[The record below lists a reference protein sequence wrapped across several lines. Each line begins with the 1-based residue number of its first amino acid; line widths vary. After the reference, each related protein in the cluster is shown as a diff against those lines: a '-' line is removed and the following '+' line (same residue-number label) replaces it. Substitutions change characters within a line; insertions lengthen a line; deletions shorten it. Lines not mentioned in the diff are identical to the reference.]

1 MFICRLSA
9 GSRSVE
15 LFRQFHKRCIETG
28 APSERID
35 GLEASGG
42 NEPGTRI
49 GRHAIARPMHDGC
62 EEGFVQRFLGE
73 FEVTKQTNE
82 RGENA
87 ARVCAVDVVDNRT
100 QAFSA
105 DRVLDHKTL

>member
-1 MFICRLSA
+1 MALKRPAETSQARGLA
-9 GSRSVE
+9 G
-15 LFRQFHKRCIETG
+15 T
-28 APSERID
+28 PS
-35 GLEASGG
+35 
-42 NEPGTRI
+42 
-49 GRHAIARPMHDGC
+49 RPMHDGC

-82 RGENA
+82 CGEYA